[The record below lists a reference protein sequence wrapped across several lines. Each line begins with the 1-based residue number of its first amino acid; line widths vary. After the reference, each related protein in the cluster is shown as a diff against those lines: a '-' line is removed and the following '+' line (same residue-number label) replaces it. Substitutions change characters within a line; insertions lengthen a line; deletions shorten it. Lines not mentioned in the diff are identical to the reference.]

1 MILYQLQCEA
11 EHGFEAW
18 FRDSAAYD
26 EQAGRG
32 LLACPACGSAEV
44 SKTLMAPRIGGT
56 RQNAMPETTPAQTGD
71 NSGAKQM
78 QVSAQAV
85 ALRKRLIELRTQVE
99 KSCDYVGPR
108 FAEEARKIHYGET
121 DPKGIYGE
129 TSADEAKALADE
141 GIEFG
146 AVPWLP
152 KENA

>member
-18 FRDSAAYD
+18 FRNSAAYD
-26 EQAGRG
+26 EQAERG
-32 LLACPACGSAEV
+32 LLSCPACGS
-44 SKTLMAPRIGGT
+44 SKITKSLMAPRIAGT
-56 RQNAMPETTPAQTGD
+56 RQNAQSDPVPAKA
-71 NSGAKQM
+71 GAKQ
-78 QVSAQAV
+78 VQASPEAA
-85 ALRKRLIELRTQVE
+85 ALRRQLLELRSKIE
-99 KSCDYVGPR
+99 ESYDYVGPR

-129 TSADEAKALADE
+129 TSADEAKALKDE

-146 AVPWLP
+146 SVPWLP

>member
-11 EHGFEAW
+11 DHGFEAW
-18 FRDSAAYD
+18 FRDAAAYD

-32 LLACPACGSAEV
+32 LLACPACGSAKV
-44 SKTLMAPRIGGT
+44 SKALMAPRIGGR
-56 RQNAMPETTPAQTGD
+56 RQNATPDTLP
-71 NSGAKQM
+71 AKADGKQI
-78 QVSAQAV
+78 QISAEAV
-85 ALRKRLIELRTQVE
+85 ALRQKLAELRTKIE
-99 KSCDYVGPR
+99 ESCDYVGPR
-108 FAEEARKIHYGET
+108 FAEEARKIHYGEV

-129 TSADEAKALADE
+129 TSADEAEALKDE

>member
-1 MILYQLQCEA
+1 MILYQLQCDQ

-26 EQAGRG
+26 EQAKRG
-32 LLACPACGSAEV
+32 LLACPACGSATV
-44 SKTLMAPRIGGT
+44 SKALMAPRIGGT
-56 RQNAMPETTPAQTGD
+56 RQNATPAAAPVQAD
-71 NSGAKQM
+71 AKEV

-85 ALRKRLIELRTQVE
+85 ALRQQLVELRSKIE
-99 KSCDYVGPR
+99 ESCDYVGPK
-108 FAEEARKIHYGET
+108 FAEEARKIHYGEA
-121 DPKGIYGE
+121 DAKGIYGE
-129 TSADEAKALADE
+129 TSADEAKALKDE

>member
-11 EHGFEAW
+11 EHAFEAW

-26 EQAGRG
+26 AQAERG
-32 LLACPACGSAEV
+32 LLACPACGSAKV
-44 SKTLMAPRIGGT
+44 AKALMAPRIAGA
-56 RQNAMPETTPAQTGD
+56 RQNTSPDTAPPLAND
-71 NSGAKQM
+71 KQV

-85 ALRKRLIELRTQVE
+85 ALRQQLVELRGKIE
-99 KSCDYVGPR
+99 ESCDYVGPR
-108 FAEEARKIHYGET
+108 FAEEARKIHYGEV
-121 DPKGIYGE
+121 DAKGIYGE
-129 TSADEAKALADE
+129 TSADEAKALKDE

>member
-11 EHGFEAW
+11 EHDFEAW
-18 FRDSAAYD
+18 FRDSGAFD
-26 EQAGRG
+26 DQAERG
-32 LLACPACGSAEV
+32 LLACPMCGSAKV
-44 SKTLMAPRIGGT
+44 SKALMAPRIGGT
-56 RQNAMPETTPAQTGD
+56 RQNAAPETLPAKVD
-71 NSGAKQM
+71 AKEV
-78 QVSAQAV
+78 QVSAEAV
-85 ALRKRLIELRTQVE
+85 ALRQQLVEIRQKIED
-99 KSCDYVGPR
+99 SCDYVGPQ

-129 TSADEAKALADE
+129 TSADEAKALKEE